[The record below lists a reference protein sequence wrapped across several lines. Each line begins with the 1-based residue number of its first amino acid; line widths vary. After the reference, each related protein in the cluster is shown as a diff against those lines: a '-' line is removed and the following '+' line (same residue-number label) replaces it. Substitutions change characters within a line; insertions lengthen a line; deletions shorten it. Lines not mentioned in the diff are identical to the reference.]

1 MAQMNLSMKHR
12 LMDIEPRLVAS
23 QGGGDGGR
31 VYWEVRVIR
40 YKLLRIGWIN
50 NRVPLTLFSIL

>member
-12 LMDIEPRLVAS
+12 LMDIETRLVAS

-31 VYWEVRVIR
+31 VDWEVRVIR